1 MRTITKL
8 ALVAG
13 SAAAVLAA
21 MAGPAIA
28 EPPPTPSATTYV
40 AAGSDTLQAVEDQFQ
55 TDYVH
60 TPNFVSYDATGTASI
75 TAKPTCTS
83 ITRPN
88 GSGGGITNLGLN
100 AKTTAGA
107 NYCINVA
114 RSSRSTQAGDPAG
127 LSWLDLAADAVS
139 WAAKSG
145 GNAPANLTHQQ
156 LYHIFHCDA
165 GYTTW
170 NGTGLG
176 NGTGSTATVYPLLPQ
191 SASGTR
197 AFFLLALNKAMG
209 MTGSLVPG
217 TCVDTSTAPEENE
230 GTNAI
235 FTGTHGPNIVYPY
248 SAAVYAAQVFNGH
261 GAGTQGTLTIRNID
275 GVSPVTTSGTP
286 RTENPS
292 FNSSYQRIV
301 YNVIRTAA
309 KGTTTTADG
318 SVYADLVGPAGWECT
333 NTTAQTDLK
342 SYGFGLLGTA
352 CGAVGAH
359 T

>member
-13 SAAAVLAA
+13 SALAVLAA
-21 MAGPAIA
+21 VAGPAAA

-40 AAGSDTLQAVEDQFQ
+40 AAGSDTLQAVEDKFQ

-60 TPNFVSYDATGTASI
+60 TPNFVSYDATGTATI
-75 TAKPTCTS
+75 TPKPTCAA

-88 GSGGGITNLGLN
+88 GSGAGVNALGAN
-100 AKTTAGA
+100 AKNSAGT
-107 NYCINVA
+107 NYCLNIA
-114 RSSRSTQAGDPAG
+114 RSSSGPAVGAPTG

-170 NGTGLG
+170 NGSGLG
-176 NGTGSTATVYPLLPQ
+176 GTSTAAVYPLLPQ
-191 SASGTR
+191 SSSGTR
-197 AFFLLALNKAMG
+197 SFFLLALNKAMG
-209 MTGSLVPG
+209 LTGSLVPG
-217 TCVDTSTAPEENE
+217 TCVDTTTAPEENE

-275 GVSPVTTSGTP
+275 GVSPITTSGTP

-292 FNSSYQRIV
+292 FNSNYQRIV

-333 NTTAQTDLK
+333 NATAKTDLQ